1 MQSTIDSYEYRVS
14 NLGAKKTENNG
25 YSFVPVVQYMQWRQ
39 LTPQHLHGHHVDNQH
54 PDGTIQNINLSQKV
68 IGHI

>member
-1 MQSTIDSYEYRVS
+1 
-14 NLGAKKTENNG
+14 
-25 YSFVPVVQYMQWRQ
+25 MQWRQ
-39 LTPQHLHGHHVDNQH
+39 LAPQHLHGHHVDNQH